1 MRASGR
7 VFACIAL
14 VVCLFVGC
22 GYKTSP
28 RPATATV
35 PGDMGLVDAFAYP
48 DRIMLRWE
56 VPAMNAD
63 GSPLKDLSGFKIY
76 RLSRKIGEECENCRF
91 EGKPYANV
99 DFQKPVNAEIVDG
112 KVMYND
118 RNVAHG
124 NVYTYIVAAYNL
136 KGREGKPSP
145 QVPVTFQE
153 PPPAPENVNAHATPN
168 AVTLIWTAPGE
179 KEAVQGYR
187 IYRGSTDA
195 LDQMKKVGTT
205 KSDEVSFTDKT
216 VEKDKTYYYV
226 VRSLR
231 VANEVS
237 IESRPSTA
245 VRVTVPGEVETPIN
259 VRTNVTTTG
268 IRVSW
273 EQSTITGKRVF
284 YNLYRS
290 EGNGAFQRINIAPIR
305 DSWFLDRKVRRGAT
319 YRYAVTAYFE
329 DRPEYESSR
338 AVTEAVRYNR

>member
-1 MRASGR
+1 
-7 VFACIAL
+7 
-14 VVCLFVGC
+14 
-22 GYKTSP
+22 
-28 RPATATV
+28 
-35 PGDMGLVDAFAYP
+35 MGLVDAFAYP

-56 VPAMNAD
+56 VLAMNAD

-112 KVMYND
+112 KVMYTD

-145 QVPVTFQE
+145 EVPVTFQE
-153 PPPAPENVNAHATPN
+153 PPPAPENMNAHATPN
-168 AVTLIWTAPGE
+168 AVTLTWTAPGDT
-179 KEAVQGYR
+179 EAVQGYR
-187 IYRGSTDA
+187 IYRGTTDA

-205 KSDEVSFTDKT
+205 KSDEVSFTDKS
-216 VEKDKTYYYV
+216 VEKDKAYYYV

-237 IESRPSTA
+237 IESRPSTT
-245 VRVTVPGEVETPIN
+245 VRVTVPGEVETPVN
-259 VRTNVTTTG
+259 VRTNITTTG

-273 EQSTITGKRVF
+273 EQPTITGKRVF

-290 EGNGAFQRINIAPIR
+290 EGDGAFQKINTAPIR
-305 DSWFLDRKVRRGAT
+305 DSWFLDRKVRRGLT

-338 AVTEAVRYNR
+338 TVAEAVRYNR